1 MIMIK
6 IDTIGTTSLLSATTT
21 TGSSVDDIND
31 ASTTAVAVC
40 STLTTAMPSGYA
52 HAETTQ
58 RYIDSLSDEQLVEME
73 RLLEEKESSM
83 GITSNIEVKSP
94 EKPKVYKKL

>member
-6 IDTIGTTSLLSATTT
+6 IDTIGASSLLSATST
-21 TGSSVDDIND
+21 TGSTVDDPNE

-40 STLTTAMPSGYA
+40 STLTSSMPSGYA
-52 HAETTQ
+52 HAEASQ

-83 GITSNIEVKSP
+83 GITPNIEVKSP